1 MACNNIFGL
10 FILMYE
16 KLVPGR
22 LFQHKGA
29 FIEQNERAEWV
40 RWGSVQWVT
49 YDYSEHAFAELREQH
64 EC

>member
-1 MACNNIFGL
+1 
-10 FILMYE
+10 MYE

-22 LFQHKGA
+22 LFQHKGVS
-29 FIEQNERAEWV
+29 IEQNERAEWV